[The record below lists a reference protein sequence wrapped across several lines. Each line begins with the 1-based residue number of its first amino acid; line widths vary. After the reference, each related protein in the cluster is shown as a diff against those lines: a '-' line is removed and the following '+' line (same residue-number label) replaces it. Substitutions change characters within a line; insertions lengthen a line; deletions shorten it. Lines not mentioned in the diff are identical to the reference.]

1 MDLTIFFIGGVA
13 PLLVKY
19 INRHK
24 KVYVQRKVKETKV
37 RACLAAMIAYQLE
50 DSAFP

>member
-1 MDLTIFFIGGVA
+1 MYKG
-13 PLLVKY
+13 
-19 INRHK
+19 K
-24 KVYVQRKVKETKV
+24 KRKVKETKV